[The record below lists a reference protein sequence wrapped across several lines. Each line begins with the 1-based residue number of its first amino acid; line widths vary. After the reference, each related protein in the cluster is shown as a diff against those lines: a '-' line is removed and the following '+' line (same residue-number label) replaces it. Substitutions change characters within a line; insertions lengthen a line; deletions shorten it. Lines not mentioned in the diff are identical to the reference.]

1 VSVYAGCG
9 APPAP
14 ADREVARF
22 TLRGVCRR
30 AWSEGAGF
38 LIGRRYEIPVS
49 AGRLVLRTV

>member
-30 AWSEGAGF
+30 ARSEGAGF